1 MTDFEVYVKY
11 LALKRHFIGH
21 SYDYFKYHGKIRAS
35 EKSLRHRK
43 DRNFFLK
50 LSKKLTDTEVE
61 DYIIANLIRNKVWV
75 GDFDQNNWTEHK
87 KINQSLEYFWQEDI
101 EKLLT
106 FSKDFDII
114 FNSDNGNHPKVIKAY
129 LGKKITLETLV
140 IFEKLLQYRK
150 QFDIEI
156 GETFIWPKVS
166 LLIEKYLPFVDIDNK
181 KFKNLL
187 INKIE
192 EYNSG

>member
-1 MTDFEVYVKY
+1 MTDYEVYVKY
-11 LALKRHFIGH
+11 LALKKHFDAG

-35 EKSLRHRK
+35 EKSLRQRK

-50 LSKKLTDTEVE
+50 IAKKLTDKEIE
-61 DYIIANLIRNKVWV
+61 DFIIANLIRNKVWV
-75 GDFDQNNWTEHK
+75 GDFNQNNWTEHK

-114 FNSDNGNHPKVIKAY
+114 FNSDNGNHPKLLKAY

-150 QFDIEI
+150 QFDIDI
-156 GETFIWPKVS
+156 DETFIWPKVS
-166 LLIEKYLPFVDIDNK
+166 LLIKKYLPFVDIDNK

>member
-1 MTDFEVYVKY
+1 MTDYEVYVKY
-11 LALKRHFIGH
+11 LALKKHFTGD

-35 EKSLRHRK
+35 EKSLRQRK

-50 LSKKLTDTEVE
+50 VAKKLTDKEIVE
-61 DYIIANLIRNKVWV
+61 YIIANLIRNKVWV
-75 GDFDQNNWTEHK
+75 GDFNQTNWTEHK

-106 FSKDFDII
+106 LEPEFDII
-114 FNSDNGNHPKVIKAY
+114 FNCDKGNHPKLIKAY

-150 QFDIEI
+150 QFDIDI

-166 LLIEKYLPFVDIDNK
+166 LLIKKYLPFVDVDNN

-192 EYNSG
+192 EYKSG